1 MFGSGM
7 GVDEGVG
14 SDVVSERKKGGQALQ
29 NKIKNEGQRRVQGVA
44 FIIFRE

>member
-14 SDVVSERKKGGQALQ
+14 SDVVSEGKKGGQALQ
-29 NKIKNEGQRRVQGVA
+29 NKIKNKK
-44 FIIFRE
+44 